1 MFRRLLLAF
10 FLLFTTL
17 FHTAPLV
24 EAGFIKSVAK
34 TGVKIAARVALK
46 KGAQKVIQ
54 KGAQKTAKN
63 LRGRGAGGS
72 GKPKVHNP
80 HFSSRKQAEQAA
92 RQRGA
97 GKPDH
102 DVAKTGSGERNH
114 FHAVNKDG
122 TRTKTGIHYTY
133 GPKK

>member
-54 KGAQKTAKN
+54 KGAQKNCEKLKRSWCRWLWKAQGTQPPI
-63 LRGRGAGGS
+63 L
-72 GKPKVHNP
+72 KP
-80 HFSSRKQAEQAA
+80 
-92 RQRGA
+92 
-97 GKPDH
+97 
-102 DVAKTGSGERNH
+102 
-114 FHAVNKDG
+114 
-122 TRTKTGIHYTY
+122 
-133 GPKK
+133 